1 MRILDRALRA
11 ARDWHLAG
19 HPVRVA
25 VNLAGRWL
33 ADPSLPEQVGAALA
47 RHGVPAD
54 LLTLEITETA
64 VIADPRRAT
73 ATLLRLRE
81 LGVTLSVDDF
91 GTGYSS
97 LTYLSR
103 LPVDQMKID
112 KSFVQRMYESPR
124 DRAVVRSI
132 VDLGRNLG
140 LDVVAEGV
148 TAPGTRRALQE
159 MGCRLAQGFLFAEPV
174 PVAQV
179 PKLIEQYGVVPRAL
193 PGPSTPLPRRPVQA
207 TELPEP
213 AWEISPPQPPT
224 LAV

>member
-19 HPVRVA
+19 HPVRVG
-25 VNLAGRWL
+25 VNLAARWL
-33 ADPSLPEQVGAALA
+33 GDPSLPEQVGAALA

-54 LLTLEITETA
+54 LLSLEITETA
-64 VIADPRRAT
+64 VISEPRRT
-73 ATLLRLRE
+73 AGTLTRLRE
-81 LGVTLSVDDF
+81 LGVHLSVDDF

-112 KSFVQRMYESPR
+112 KSFVQRLAGSPR

-148 TAPGTRRALQE
+148 TTNGTCRVLLE
-159 MGCRLAQGFLFAEPV
+159 MGCRLAQGYLFAEPV
-174 PVAQV
+174 PVAEV
-179 PKLIEQYGVVPRAL
+179 PRLVDEHGVVPRAL
-193 PGPSTPLPRRPVQA
+193 PGPATPLPRRPVQA
-207 TELPEP
+207 TVLPP
-213 AWEISPPQPPT
+213 APEY
-224 LAV
+224 AV